1 MKIVVLEKIT
11 MTDKQRHRLERL
23 GTVEWFDSSNDD
35 EAKAR
40 TEGADVVFVDWI
52 DPSSF
57 ILAMKSPSLVSLMS
71 TGYEWVKNRNEAR
84 KKGILISNIPGYAT
98 EAVAEHVIGLA
109 LCVVRQT
116 MIGDRNI
123 RAGKREKGYLE
134 GIELSGKDM
143 GVIGLGRIGKRVAE
157 IAGSFGMNVITYNR
171 HPKWIDNVRDV
182 SLEELLSLSDIVAV
196 CCSLNDSSK
205 GMLNAKRLGLMKR
218 DAVVVATTWDVLVLA
233 DLIPLLK
240 AKQIRGAGLD
250 VSIEGSNIDLPPK
263 LFSLDNVVLTPHI
276 GYNTVQAKERQVDIC
291 ISNVESFLSG
301 KPANI
306 VN

>member
-11 MTDKQRHRLERL
+11 MTAKQRHRLEKL
-23 GTVEWFDSSNDD
+23 GMVEWFDSSNDD

-40 TEGADVVFVDWI
+40 IKGADVVLVDWI

-84 KKGILISNIPGYAT
+84 KKGILVSNIPGYAT

-123 RAGKREKGYLE
+123 RAGKKEKGYLE
-134 GIELSGKDM
+134 GIELSGKEM

-205 GMLNAKRLGLMKR
+205 AMLNAKKLGLMKR
-218 DAVVVATTWDVLVLA
+218 DVVVVATTWDVLVLA

-250 VSIEGSNIDLPPK
+250 VAIEGSNIDLPPE
-263 LFSLDNVVLTPHI
+263 LLSLDNVVLTPHV

-291 ISNVESFLSG
+291 ISNVESFLAG
-301 KPANI
+301 KSANI